1 MLFIVSYI
9 QSQNKFSNSYFI
21 LKHGL
26 PRPDQDVITSRP
38 KGNYDEFCNG
48 WVIDPINTNNMT
60 LIESKIGGIKYYD
73 DTKYRIEWYV
83 LKWEDDGWHTD
94 GQNCSCFGYY
104 VNMVF
109 NDIVIWSKRF
119 NCKDLFNIYSEN
131 ICRGGDNIECLCN
144 MSADVDIDGL
154 EHKKFKQWIPKG
166 SYTEYSNGTFIT
178 LDNMTFIAELTDDE
192 LCVYPNM
199 CDMIVDDV
207 LNEECLMTERTLMKG
222 VVKNSDKCV
231 DNKIC
236 VNSCRDDYFDD
247 DYYVRCVKNRCVLN
261 TDFSEIVPEVSS
273 VVSSDESSSLET
285 SIETTTYESSSL
297 ETSIEISSDLSTTT
311 YESSIEISSDL
322 STTTY
327 ESSSDI
333 TSESTTNDTTTFE
346 TTSESTSDLTT
357 FTYETSLESSSD
369 ITDDLTTFA
378 SETSLESIIETS
390 DLNKNSSYVDINS
403 NTTNSTSKT
412 KTIVIIIVST
422 VVGSAGV
429 LGGSILAVKLAKNK
443 CNPSKE
449 DFDKVNF
456 KVITPKVTSNTK
468 SIFRLNDMNSIV
480 L

>member
-73 DTKYRIEWYV
+73 NTNYRIEWYV

-131 ICRGGDNIECLCN
+131 ICRGGDNIECLRN

-166 SYTEYSNGTFIT
+166 NYTEYSNGTFIT

-285 SIETTTYESSSL
+285 SIETTTYESSL
-297 ETSIEISSDLSTTT
+297 ESSSEISSDLTSTT
-311 YESSIEISSDL
+311 YESSVEISS
-322 STTTY
+322 
-327 ESSSDI
+327 ES
-333 TSESTTNDTTTFE
+333 TTFE
-346 TTSESTSDLTT
+346 TTSESTSGLTT
-357 FTYETSLESSSD
+357 FTSETSLESSSD
-369 ITDDLTTFA
+369 ITDDLTTFT

-429 LGGSILAVKLAKNK
+429 LGGSVLAVKLAKNK
-443 CNPSKE
+443 CNPSKD

-468 SIFRLNDMNSIV
+468 SIFRLNDMNSVV